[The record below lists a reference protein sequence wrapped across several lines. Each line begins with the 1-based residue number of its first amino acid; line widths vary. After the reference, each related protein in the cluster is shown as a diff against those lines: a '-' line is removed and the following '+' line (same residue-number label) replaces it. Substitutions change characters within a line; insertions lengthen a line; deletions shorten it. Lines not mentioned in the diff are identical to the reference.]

1 MCGHR
6 IRTLLLAALV
16 VAATARDGF
25 GQHVSHVGE
34 FELLQWTTEHGL
46 PSNVVRDVVA
56 DRDGVIWLRFLA
68 SVARFD
74 GARFEH
80 FLPRDMPGV
89 HARRLS
95 ALLKHADGTVCAVAQ
110 DGRTYK
116 WVDGQ
121 PRQVGDACAERVEHA
136 LEDAQGTIWLG
147 GNSGLVQVGGE
158 RFPTR
163 RVRSLYDDEAGTL
176 WIVGTGGVHTVR
188 SGKLE
193 RVSAIRDHVTHVGY
207 AATDGPLA
215 YGRDALYFLGG
226 DPVRTVPL
234 PAGAIRPWG
243 VVGSRVDEWGDLWL
257 ASERGIYRV
266 PGAKFS
272 TGQEVELV
280 VPAETTGP
288 VRAVTRDTSGATWF
302 CSETRG
308 LFRLRRTPA
317 RRLGWPADSGSA
329 LLASARGGGLLVK
342 LRNELFRIDG
352 GVQKLA
358 DVGNA
363 ILSPA
368 RSGGAWIATRD
379 RTYRFDGG
387 AREPL
392 ALPESC
398 RGRQWAREDA
408 RGRLWFCRFDLARGP
423 IRLIVPGRQP
433 TELHGRW
440 LGSNP
445 DGSVWIETQIGRVMR
460 YADAPVETIELGDEN
475 FSRVDGCIED
485 RKGRVWITTKRNGLW
500 CRVDGQFHC
509 LNTEHGIPSDDLSTC
524 LLDDA
529 GRLWINSGQGIFV
542 LETDQAARVA
552 KGETPRL
559 SVVRVTRTEHGM
571 ARTHVAPDGKLYFL
585 SIDGW
590 FEIDPAR
597 FERPAV
603 PRPPRIVSVTGGGHR
618 HDARKPIRLEPD
630 ARELR
635 VEFASNAHGVPT
647 DLRYAYRLSPLD
659 RRWHE
664 LEGARTVSYAWLP
677 PGDYRFEV
685 RASRTGSEWSENSE
699 PLIVEVVP
707 ALHEAMWFRVLAF
720 LLASIALF
728 LGFRARLRALRRHN
742 QRLRDEVKARR
753 AAEAE
758 SRRLGRRALRAQ
770 DDERRRIA
778 KELHDDIGQRFAL
791 LVLRIQ
797 SAGEPEER
805 KQVVNYAREMGRDVQ
820 RLSHLLHPA
829 WIEAVGIEAA
839 LRTLVES
846 VSEHSDVV
854 VQFDDGGCD
863 CVSGATTVAV
873 YRIAQEALSNA
884 VRHANA
890 TEITISAHCGKMFEL
905 RIRDNGCGFD
915 SENAGPGMGLSGMV
929 ERAHELDSELTVTS
943 APGQGTTVLL
953 RLAHVCH
960 ETAEDERT
968 GN

>member
-1 MCGHR
+1 MR
-6 IRTLLLAALV
+6 ANQIRSILFAALV
-16 VAATARDGF
+16 VAATARGGF
-25 GQHVSHVGE
+25 AQHVSHVGE

-46 PSNVVRDVVA
+46 PSNIVRDVVA

-74 GARFEH
+74 GARFEQ
-80 FLPRDMPGV
+80 FLPRDMPGGD
-89 HARRLS
+89 ARVLS
-95 ALLKHADGTVCAVAQ
+95 ALLKHADGTVCAVAL

-121 PRQVGDACAERVEHA
+121 PRQVGDACTERVEHA

-163 RVRSLYDDEAGTL
+163 RIRSLYDDEAGTL
-176 WIVGTGGVHTVR
+176 WIGGTGGVHRVR

-193 RVSAIRDHVTHVGY
+193 HVSAIRGHVTHVGY

-226 DPVRTVPL
+226 DRVRTVPL
-234 PAGAIRPWG
+234 PAGATRPWA
-243 VVGSRVDEWGDLWL
+243 VVGSLVDDRGDLLL
-257 ASERGIYRV
+257 ASNRGLHRV
-266 PGAKFS
+266 AGAKFG
-272 TGQEVELV
+272 TAQELELV
-280 VPAETTGP
+280 VPAETTGS
-288 VRAVTRDTSGATWF
+288 VHAVTRDTSGAIWF
-302 CSETRG
+302 CAETRG

-317 RRLGWPADSGSA
+317 RRLGWPADTGLA
-329 LLASARGGGLLVK
+329 LLASERDGGLLVQ
-342 LRNELFRIDG
+342 LRNDFFRIDG
-352 GVQKLA
+352 GVKKLA
-358 DVGNA
+358 DIGHA

-398 RGRQWAREDA
+398 RGRQWVREDA

-423 IRLIVPGRQP
+423 IRLLVPGGQP
-433 TELHGRW
+433 AELHGRW
-440 LGSNP
+440 LGGNP
-445 DGSVWIETQIGRVMR
+445 DGSVWIETQLGRVVR
-460 YADAPVETIELGDEN
+460 YADAPVETIDFGDES
-475 FSRVDGCIED
+475 FSRVDGCVED
-485 RKGRVWITTKRNGLW
+485 RNGRVWITTKRDGLW
-500 CRVDGQFHC
+500 CRIDGRLHR
-509 LNTEHGIPSDDLSTC
+509 LDIEHGIPSDDLSTC

-529 GRLWINSGQGIFV
+529 GRLWINSGHGIFV

-552 KGETPRL
+552 KGEAQRL
-559 SVVRVTRTEHGM
+559 SVVRATRNEHGM
-571 ARTHVAPDGKLYFL
+571 SRAHVASNGKLYFL

-590 FEIDPAR
+590 FEIDPDR

-618 HDARKPIRLEPD
+618 RDAQKPIRLEPD

-635 VEFASNAHGVPT
+635 VEFASNAHGIRT
-647 DLRYAYRLSPLD
+647 DLRYAYRLLPLD

-664 LEGARTVSYAWLP
+664 LEGSRTVSYAWLP

-685 RASRTGSEWSENSE
+685 RASRTGSEWSETSE
-699 PLIVEVVP
+699 PLFIAVVP
-707 ALHEAMWFRVLAF
+707 AFHEATWFRVLAF
-720 LLASIALF
+720 VLVAIAIF
-728 LGFRARLRALRRHN
+728 FGFRARLRALRRHN
-742 QRLRDEVKARR
+742 QRLETEVEARR

-758 SRRLGRRALRAQ
+758 ARRLGQRALRVQ

-829 WIEAVGIEAA
+829 WIEAVGLEAA
-839 LRTLVES
+839 LRTLGES

-854 VQFDDGGCD
+854 VHFESGGCD
-863 CVSGATTVAV
+863 CVSGARTVAV
-873 YRIAQEALSNA
+873 YRIVQEALSNA

-890 TEITISAHCGKMFEL
+890 KEITVSARCDEAFEL
-905 RIRDNGCGFD
+905 RIRDDGCGFD
-915 SENAGPGMGLSGMV
+915 PANAGLGLGLSGMV
-929 ERAHELDSELTVTS
+929 ERAHESGGELTVTS
-943 APGQGTTVLL
+943 APGKGTTVLL
-953 RLAHVCH
+953 RLTGEHIDRP
-960 ETAEDERT
+960 EGEFT